1 MRRFRRLSL
10 WLTTLL
16 LAAPPVFADAAGGE
30 SLESLLEQAG
40 RIAAEIPPAQPAQD
54 PELARAMV
62 FLEQDRYLESLAV
75 LRDII
80 RKQPDHAQA
89 RFIAANALIQLRRYD
104 AARILFE
111 QLLEKYPHHA
121 GVLNNLAWLY
131 ATSTD
136 PQKRDPARAIELA
149 RRAIL
154 LAPEDYHVW
163 STLAEAHY
171 ANGEYPRALRAAE
184 EALKLGHDKSATPRQ
199 LLAYAEQ
206 VNKCRKAVLAFSI
219 VD

>member
-1 MRRFRRLSL
+1 MRRLRCLFP
-10 WLTTLL
+10 L
-16 LAAPPVFADAAGGE
+16 LAALLFAAPALCADGPTEE
-30 SLESLLEQAG
+30 SLESLIEEAG
-40 RIAAEIPPAQPAQD
+40 RIAAGLPSPQPAQD
-54 PELARAMV
+54 PEIARAAA
-62 FLEQDRYLESLAV
+62 FLENRQYLESLAV

-104 AARILFE
+104 AARVLLE
-111 QLLEKYPHHA
+111 QLLEKHPHHA
-121 GVLNNLAWLY
+121 GLLNNLAWLY

-136 PQKRDPARAIELA
+136 PMKRDSARAVELA

-154 LAPEDYHVW
+154 HSPDDYHIW

-184 EALKLGHDKSATPRQ
+184 EALKLGHEKSAAPRQ

-206 VNKCRKAVLAFSI
+206 VNKCRKAVLAFTI